1 MADITESF
9 DEEFEAP
16 AVPRLTAT
24 LETGLVLSDFNFL
37 VNETGIY
44 EGLAVQLLEVS
55 YRYRAE
61 NQRLRQEQSFF
72 DREMRARDTLE
83 RESKKE

>member
-1 MADITESF
+1 M
-9 DEEFEAP
+9 
-16 AVPRLTAT
+16 
-24 LETGLVLSDFNFL
+24 LSDFNFL

>member
-1 MADITESF
+1 MP
-9 DEEFEAP
+9 DEEFFDEFGAQP
-16 AVPRLTAT
+16 SPSLTLT
-24 LETGLVLSDFNFL
+24 LETGMVLSDFNTL
-37 VNETGIY
+37 VNGSGIY
-44 EGLAVQLLEVS
+44 EGLAVQLLEIA

-61 NQRLRQEQSFF
+61 NQRLNQDRSFF